1 MPRLEG
7 TPTRV
12 LVVDDSAFY
21 RQAIVMMLKEIPGVE
36 VVGTATDGLEA
47 IQAVGKYRPT
57 VITLDL
63 EMPRMDGFGFLRW
76 LMRTMPTPVLV
87 VSAASEAS
95 NVFHALELGA
105 ADFIAKPTHLA
116 SWEVLKVRDELAS
129 KLRAIVAASP
139 VRLCERV
146 AKAAT
151 VRTTEPI
158 FIKPAV
164 GAPER
169 LKLVAVGSSTG
180 GPAALQTLVS
190 TLPRDL
196 PCAVAVAQHMP
207 AGFTASFAER
217 LNRLSAWDVSEASAE
232 QWCRPGQILI
242 CPGGQHLTFVRHGE
256 RVKVALR
263 PAGPEDRYVPSVDDL
278 MMSAA
283 DVFGADLVG
292 VILTGMGHDGRRGM
306 AKIKQRGGATIAES
320 EETAVVFGMPQEAI
334 LEGAVDVVA
343 PLHAIAD
350 QIAKHVT
357 AGVRR

>member
-1 MPRLEG
+1 MPRHDA

-21 RQAIVMMLKEIPGVE
+21 RQAIVMMLKEVPGVE
-36 VVGTATDGLEA
+36 VVGTASDGLEA
-47 IQAVGKYRPT
+47 IQAVNKYRPS

-63 EMPRMDGFGFLRW
+63 EMPRMDGFAFLRW
-76 LMRTMPTPVLV
+76 LMHTLPTPVLV

-105 ADFIAKPTHLA
+105 ADFLAKPTHLA
-116 SWEVLKVRDELAS
+116 SWEVLKVRGELET
-129 KLRAIVAASP
+129 KVRAIAAASP
-139 VRLCERV
+139 VRLCERA
-146 AKAAT
+146 AKAAA
-151 VRTTEPI
+151 VSPADPI
-158 FIKPAV
+158 LIKPAV
-164 GAPER
+164 GAPDR

-180 GPAALQTLVS
+180 GPAALQTIVS

-217 LNRLSAWDVSEASAE
+217 LNRLSAWDISEASPD
-232 QWCRPGQILI
+232 QWCRPGQIVI
-242 CPGGQHLTFVRHGE
+242 CPGGHHLSFVRCGD
-256 RVKVALR
+256 RVKVVLT
-263 PAGPEDRYVPSVDDL
+263 PAGLDDRYVPSVDDL
-278 MMSAA
+278 MTSAA
-283 DVFGADLVG
+283 EVFGADLVG

-306 AKIKQRGGATIAES
+306 AKIKQGGGGTIAES

-343 PLHAIAD
+343 PLHAIAE
-350 QIAKHVT
+350 QIAKRVM
-357 AGVRR
+357 AGAHR